1 MSNASRIDILSSNAD
16 RLVTHSDIALSEI
29 GASRYQPTKDDRTD
43 TTTFNGRLT
52 GVDGDKNLSPT
63 CEMQDALGMPTFSEK
78 VQLVT
83 VNKTKPD
90 KNPKRM
96 AKSQFGVNK
105 VKININS
112 LKDENEISLASSVAS
127 DASDH
132 SMRVDSVDNM
142 KRTKSDF
149 SDLIARECKSNSEMF

>member
-1 MSNASRIDILSSNAD
+1 
-16 RLVTHSDIALSEI
+16 
-29 GASRYQPTKDDRTD
+29 
-43 TTTFNGRLT
+43 
-52 GVDGDKNLSPT
+52 
-63 CEMQDALGMPTFSEK
+63 MPTFSEK

-83 VNKTKPD
+83 ANKTKPD
-90 KNPKRM
+90 NKAKRM

-132 SMRVDSVDNM
+132 SMRVDSVDNL